1 MKLIAVLFLC
11 SRLLPSLTEE
21 SFSQEIDC
29 NDEDLFKA
37 VDTALKKYNSRNQSG
52 NQFVLYRVTEVTRT
66 DDPET
71 FYSFK
76 YQIREGDCSVQ
87 SDKTWQDCD
96 YKESTQAATGECSA
110 TVGKRGNTKF
120 SVATQTCQITPAEG
134 PVVTSQYDCLGCVHP
149 ISTAS
154 LDLEPVL
161 RHAIQH
167 FNNHT
172 GRSHLFALREVKRAH
187 RQVVAGWN
195 YEITYSIVQTNCSKE
210 HFLFLTPDC
219 KSLLNGDI
227 GECTDHAHVDL
238 QLRIASLSQ
247 KCELYPGEDFIEPP
261 PSICPGCPK
270 EIPVNSPELEVAL
283 NHSTAKLNAENNG
296 TFYFKIDHVKSA
308 TVQVVAGKK
317 FSIEFIAR
325 ETTCSKESNEELTE
339 SCNTNKFGK
348 ILDCKAEVYVIPWEK
363 KIYPTVHCQSRGETT
378 LMKRPPGFSPFRSV
392 QVEKT
397 KEGTTV
403 SPPHT
408 SMASVQDE
416 EQDSGKEQGP
426 TRGRGWGHGKQ
437 IKHGFGHGHK
447 HEHDQGHRHNRG
459 RGLGHG
465 HQKQHGFAHGHQK
478 QHGLGHGHQ
487 QELDYDLEHQG
498 RHGLGHGHQRGR
510 GLAHGR
516 THEHGHGHGKYKNK
530 RKDNEKDNGWKIEH
544 LASSSEDSTTSSAQT
559 QEKTEGPTPLPPLAQ
574 PGIAVTL
581 PDFQDSDL
589 IAAVMSNTP
598 PTPTESD
605 DDWIPDIQIE
615 KNSLS
620 FNLIPDFPEKTS
632 PKCPGR
638 PWKPVNGMNPTVE
651 IKEFHDFDLSD
662 ALY

>member
-11 SRLLPSLTEE
+11 SRLLPSLTKE
-21 SFSQEIDC
+21 SFSQDIDC

-96 YKESTQAATGECSA
+96 YKESAQAATGECSA

-149 ISTAS
+149 ISTTS

-317 FSIEFIAR
+317 FSIEFTAR

-363 KIYPTVHCQSRGETT
+363 KIYPTVHCQSRGERH
-378 LMKRPPGFSPFRSV
+378 LRPC
-392 QVEKT
+392 EY
-397 KEGTTV
+397 
-403 SPPHT
+403 
-408 SMASVQDE
+408 M
-416 EQDSGKEQGP
+416 
-426 TRGRGWGHGKQ
+426 
-437 IKHGFGHGHK
+437 
-447 HEHDQGHRHNRG
+447 
-459 RGLGHG
+459 
-465 HQKQHGFAHGHQK
+465 
-478 QHGLGHGHQ
+478 
-487 QELDYDLEHQG
+487 
-498 RHGLGHGHQRGR
+498 
-510 GLAHGR
+510 
-516 THEHGHGHGKYKNK
+516 
-530 RKDNEKDNGWKIEH
+530 
-544 LASSSEDSTTSSAQT
+544 
-559 QEKTEGPTPLPPLAQ
+559 
-574 PGIAVTL
+574 
-581 PDFQDSDL
+581 
-589 IAAVMSNTP
+589 
-598 PTPTESD
+598 
-605 DDWIPDIQIE
+605 
-615 KNSLS
+615 
-620 FNLIPDFPEKTS
+620 
-632 PKCPGR
+632 GR
-638 PWKPVNGMNPTVE
+638 PREAGAEPAAGSEV
-651 IKEFHDFDLSD
+651 S
-662 ALY
+662 